1 MENSNQNYALRFK
14 NMEAE
19 LKFLWQEAQTEQVE
33 DIKNR
38 KLKQYWDMYALYKKH
53 KDFIS
58 VAFPLEQQ

>member
-1 MENSNQNYALRFK
+1 MENNQNYAVRFK

-19 LKFLWQEAQTEQVE
+19 LKFLWQEAQTEKVE

-53 KDFIS
+53 KAFILA
-58 VAFPLEQQ
+58 AFLLEQ